1 MPEKPIPDGGGE
13 SLKLFQLTTA
23 GIKESHQRTLGLLS
37 LNISHLPV
45 HFLLVTIFNG
55 IADL

>member
-1 MPEKPIPDGGGE
+1 MNTLKMPEKPIPDGGGE

-23 GIKESHQRTLGLLS
+23 GIKEKSSKDFG
-37 LNISHLPV
+37 LPV